1 MARRDDDDDD
11 AMAGGE
17 GKRSR
22 AERREQSEARLA
34 MEINTG
40 KNKCDRDSEMC
51 VLCLSIRCTQI
62 FKSRDGHFRGII
74 TTSRPTCRS
83 ARDDVFFLRAEF
95 LCASWKRA
103 GGKVRHS
110 SREEK
115 SGCCMAVA
123 FTVHRRTQDY

>member
-62 FKSRDGHFRGII
+62 FKSRDGHCTR
-74 TTSRPTCRS
+74 RRVQQRVQR
-83 ARDDVFFLRAEF
+83 ARAILA
-95 LCASWKRA
+95 AS
-103 GGKVRHS
+103 S
-110 SREEK
+110 
-115 SGCCMAVA
+115 
-123 FTVHRRTQDY
+123 